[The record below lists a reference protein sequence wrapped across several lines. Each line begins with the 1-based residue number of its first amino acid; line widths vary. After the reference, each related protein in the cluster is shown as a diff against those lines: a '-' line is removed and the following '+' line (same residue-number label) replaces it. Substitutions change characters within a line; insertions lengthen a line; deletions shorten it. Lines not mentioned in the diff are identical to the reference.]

1 MNKTLKYS
9 EKLFVHK
16 IEMHLYIPGNQFSS
30 FDQCVLIIFIFYPGG
45 IYLDLDSLALNSF
58 DPLRNYS
65 TVQGAPYP
73 YSLAN
78 GVIIGAQNNLF
89 HWLFYLS
96 YYNYKPDEFVGNS
109 VMMGMRIAMKYP
121 NFVHVDYNY
130 ILRPNIAERYYLFR
144 DGWLWNWSLHYCV
157 HIYARYVRLPVW

>member
-1 MNKTLKYS
+1 M
-9 EKLFVHK
+9 
-16 IEMHLYIPGNQFSS
+16 
-30 FDQCVLIIFIFYPGG
+30 
-45 IYLDLDSLALNSF
+45 DSLALNSF

-65 TVQGAPYP
+65 AVQGAPYP

-109 VMMGMRIAMKYP
+109 VMMGMA
-121 NFVHVDYNY
+121 
-130 ILRPNIAERYYLFR
+130 LQQLCTC
-144 DGWLWNWSLHYCV
+144 GLQLHPETQ
-157 HIYARYVRLPVW
+157 HS